1 MTEGGTVQGVAITA
15 RPFVEPVM
23 LEKAFVEHQGRVFR
37 AAYRITGSA
46 QDAEDVL
53 QTVFLR
59 LARQGEDSLPLT
71 NPASY
76 LYRAAVNSALDL
88 VRARRD
94 RPTVPLDDAA
104 EALEGSPGPDRRWE
118 AAEIRGWLRR
128 AMAALPPRAAE
139 MFVLRYIEGEHNR
152 DIARMLGVS
161 RITVAV
167 TLHRARQRLQDELR
181 ISRRGGR

>member
-1 MTEGGTVQGVAITA
+1 MTEGDVVQGAAVARA
-15 RPFVEPVM
+15 FVEPVL
-23 LEKAFVEHQGRVFR
+23 LEKVFVEHQGRVFR

-59 LARQGEDSLPLT
+59 LARQGEDSPPLT
-71 NPASY
+71 NPSSY

-88 VRARRD
+88 LRARRD
-94 RPTVPLDDAA
+94 RLTVSLEDAA
-104 EALEGSPGPDRRWE
+104 ETLEGSPGPERRSE
-118 AAEIRGWLRR
+118 AAEIRGWVRR

-139 MFVLRYIEGEHNR
+139 MFVLRYLEGQQNR

-181 ISRRGGR
+181 ILRRGGR

>member
-1 MTEGGTVQGVAITA
+1 VHSAAVTETA
-15 RPFVEPVM
+15 FGQPAA
-23 LEKAFVEHQGRVFR
+23 LERVFLEHQGRVFR
-37 AAYRITGSA
+37 AAYRITGNA

-59 LARQGEDSLPLT
+59 LARQGDGELPLT

-88 VRARRD
+88 LRARRD
-94 RPTVPLDDAA
+94 RPTVPLD
-104 EALEGSPGPDRRWE
+104 EAGSAPERSPGAEQVQE
-118 AAEIRGWLRR
+118 AAEIRRWLRR

-139 MFVLRYIEGEHNR
+139 MFALRYLEEQPNR

-181 ISRRGGR
+181 LLNRSGR